1 VRDGIRDRDILLATC
16 AEGTFYLVQ
25 GEDAKGAQYSLVGV
39 VEHQGS
45 MAGGHYISY
54 SARLPGGQP
63 APPSTSGQSPE
74 PTAPANGYA
83 TTAPE
88 RTAASSEAVQKESVP
103 NGKAAARSIGDSN
116 PHQIG
121 SASDSKAIG
130 KSAADGGDQEGAVQ
144 EGAKRSALQLR
155 ESLAESRVRL
165 GAEEM
170 LWFKA
175 SDAHVKVV
183 DWDQVAAC
191 EPYLL
196 IYVRSQ

>member
-1 VRDGIRDRDILLATC
+1 M
-16 AEGTFYLVQ
+16 Q

-63 APPSTSGQSPE
+63 ASPSTSGQSPE

-83 TTAPE
+83 TTVPL
-88 RTAASSEAVQKESVP
+88 RTAASSEAAVQKESVP
-103 NGKAAARSIGDSN
+103 NGKAAARSMGDSN
-116 PHQIG
+116 PDQIG
-121 SASDSKAIG
+121 SASVSKAIG
-130 KSAADGGDQEGAVQ
+130 KSAADGGNEGAAQ
-144 EGAKRSALQLR
+144 EGAKRAALQLR
-155 ESLAESRVRL
+155 ESLAGSRVRL
-165 GAEEM
+165 DAEEM

-183 DWDQVAAC
+183 NWDQVAAC